1 MSIQN
6 ILVLSLTL
14 AIAACGGGGGSSS
27 DQLRTSETSNPSTR
41 IEPREVLAPPRA
53 MQAPR
58 GRSELFSC
66 RINTCR

>member
-27 DQLRTSETSNPSTR
+27 DQPRTSETSNPSTR
-41 IEPREVLAPPRA
+41 IEPREVLAPGLCKR
-53 MQAPR
+53 R
-58 GRSELFSC
+58 GGAQSFSPVG
-66 RINTCR
+66 